1 MTASQPQSP
10 SLQADPLAWAS
21 AAAIGLAIFAL
32 SWALLHTG
40 PFDNVKI
47 VDTPVY
53 QNYGDAMARGEVPY
67 RDFELEYPPGALPV
81 FLIPE
86 VGSDESYD
94 ELFDVLMLVLGA
106 ATVVLVAV
114 ALYGVGA
121 PPAALYGGVML
132 AALTP
137 LLIGPLILSRFDLW
151 PVLLVVASL
160 AALVHERM
168 RLGLGLLGAAVAT
181 KIFPLV
187 LLPLGVLYV
196 WRKRGPREALI
207 SLGVFAAVV
216 LVIFGPF
223 LLAAPGG
230 VVDSITRQTD
240 RPLQIESLGASLLL
254 AAHRTQIYDAT
265 VVSSFGS
272 QNLAGPLPDTLATV
286 QTLLQALAIAAVWI
300 VFARSDRGKEPLLI
314 ASAAAVCAF
323 IAFGKVL
330 SPQFLI
336 WLLPLAPFLVLRRA
350 YLQLG
355 LFAATLVV
363 TQLWFPYRYWEV
375 ANLQRTTWLV
385 FLRDLLLVALFL
397 TILPLIQRRRG
408 PARTT

>member
-1 MTASQPQSP
+1 MTASPESP
-10 SLQADPLAWAS
+10 SLQAESLGWAG
-21 AAAIGLAIFAL
+21 AALVGLAIFAL
-32 SWALLHTG
+32 SWALIHTG
-40 PFDNVKI
+40 PFDNVRI

-53 QNYGDAMARGEVPY
+53 KNYGDAMARGDVPY

-81 FLIPE
+81 FVIPE
-86 VGSDESYD
+86 AGSDESYD
-94 ELFDVLMLVLGA
+94 RLFDALMFVLGGA
-106 ATVVLVAV
+106 AVLLVAV
-114 ALYGVGA
+114 ALAGVGA
-121 PPAALYGGVML
+121 PPAALYGGVLL

-137 LLIGPLILSRFDLW
+137 ILIGPLILSRFDLW
-151 PVLLVVASL
+151 PVLLVAGSL

-187 LLPLGVLYV
+187 LLPLALLYV
-196 WRKRGPREALI
+196 LRRRGEREALI

-223 LLAAPGG
+223 LLVAPDG
-230 VVDSITRQTD
+230 VVDSITRQTS

-272 QNLAGPLPDTLATV
+272 QNLAGPLPDTFATV
-286 QTLLQALAIAAVWI
+286 QTVLQALAIVAVWI

-323 IAFGKVL
+323 VAFGKVL
-330 SPQFLI
+330 SPQFLV
-336 WLLPLAPFLVLRRA
+336 WLLPLMPFLLLRRA

-355 LFAATLVV
+355 LYAATLAV

-375 ANLQRTTWLV
+375 ANLQRTAWLV

-397 TILPLIQRRRG
+397 SILPLIQRRREG
-408 PARTT
+408 PRTT